1 MAWKPILVGVDAS
14 PGAVAAAAFAWKLA
28 ATAGTTCHFI
38 HVVPDGNVPLVAPG
52 SPVLDA
58 MDRAMVALAR
68 QRLRAAL
75 RRKLPPAALS
85 QLVVRFGHPALV
97 LQVEAKRLGAE
108 LVVLGSKRHSA
119 LGRWVS
125 GSTVLD
131 LVRRLDVPLL
141 VTQGS
146 PTDLRRILVAVDTS
160 PAAKPTI
167 KAATRFARLC
177 GAELRAVHALEPLSL
192 VPDMPL
198 LLPAEKVEA
207 QRRAQLE
214 RSVWPLLRIPRDRKA
229 IRRGAAPLALA
240 DEASEW
246 GADLLVVGKQGRGW
260 VDRLMLGSVTER
272 LLNHLPTS
280 LLVVPVPMPSRK
292 PRPRLLGRGD
302 RTLIGA

>member
-1 MAWKPILVGVDAS
+1 MTWKPIVVGVDTS

-68 QRLRAAL
+68 QRLRVAL
-75 RRKLPPAALS
+75 RRKLPATALS
-85 QLVVRFGHPALV
+85 RLEIRFGHPALV
-97 LQVEAKRLGAE
+97 LQAEAKRLGAE

-131 LVRRLDVPLL
+131 LVRRLDIPLL

-146 PTDLRRILVAVDTS
+146 PNEIRRVLVGVDTS

-167 KAATRFARLC
+167 KAAMRFARLS
-177 GAELRAVHALEPLSL
+177 GAELRAIHAIEPLPTL
-192 VPDMPL
+192 PEMPL
-198 LLPAEKVEA
+198 LMPEDEVEEHRNAE
-207 QRRAQLE
+207 LE
-214 RSVWPLLRIPRDRKA
+214 RSVWPLLKIPRAMKA
-229 IRRGAAPLALA
+229 VRSGHAPLALA
-240 DEASEW
+240 EEAVAW
-246 GADLLVVGKQGRGW
+246 DADLLVVGKQGRGW
-260 VDRLMLGSVTER
+260 VDRLLLGSVTER

-292 PRPRLLGRGD
+292 PRPLLVGRAG
-302 RTLIGA
+302 RTLLSI

>member
-1 MAWKPILVGVDAS
+1 MTWNPILVGVDAS

-28 ATAGTTCHFI
+28 HAAGTTCRFV

-58 MDRAMVALAR
+58 MDRAMLDLAR

-75 RRKLPPAALS
+75 RRKLPAAALS
-85 QLVVRFGHPALV
+85 HLEVRFGHPALV
-97 LQVEAKRLGAE
+97 LQAEARRLDAE

-146 PTDLRRILVAVDTS
+146 PAKLRRILVAVDAS

-167 KAATRFARLC
+167 RAATRFARRL
-177 GAELRAVHALEPLSL
+177 GAELRAIHAIEPLPTL
-192 VPDMPL
+192 PEMPL
-198 LLPAEKVEA
+198 LLPPDQVEA
-207 QRRAQLE
+207 QRTAELE
-214 RSVWPLLRIPRDRKA
+214 RSVWPLLRIPRDMKA
-229 IRRGAAPLALA
+229 IRPGSAPLALA
-240 DEASEW
+240 DEVAEW

-260 VDRLMLGSVTER
+260 VDRLLLGSVTER

-280 LLVVPVPMPSRK
+280 LLVVPVPMPSRTA
-292 PRPRLLGRGD
+292 RPHLVGSSGR
-302 RTLIGA
+302 TFLSV